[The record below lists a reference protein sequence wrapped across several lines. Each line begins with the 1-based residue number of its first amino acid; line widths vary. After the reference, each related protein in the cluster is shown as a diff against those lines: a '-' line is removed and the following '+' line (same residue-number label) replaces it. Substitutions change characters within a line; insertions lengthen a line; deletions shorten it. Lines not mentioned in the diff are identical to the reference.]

1 MPRRVVGRERTA
13 VTDVGT
19 RYKTIAQNRRAR
31 FNYDIGEQFEAGIVL
46 SGTEIK
52 SVREGRV
59 NIAEAYARV
68 RAGELWRQ
76 LVGHDQEDVWAL
88 GSAVWGVGCGG
99 HTARPSREPPRN

>member
-1 MPRRVVGRERTA
+1 MPRRSVGRERTA

-31 FNYDIGEQFEAGIVL
+31 FNYDLFDQFEAGIVL

-59 NIAEAYARV
+59 NIAEAYARI
-68 RAGELWRQ
+68 RGGEKGELLGVEPQ
-76 LVGHDQEDVWAL
+76 TFTCIIFKNDVMQ
-88 GSAVWGVGCGG
+88 
-99 HTARPSREPPRN
+99 TD